1 MNAEVAAATTMKV
14 SDRPTVLRMS
24 FLPLIVHR
32 SSFIVCIEACAAIV
46 LALLESNVA
55 GACPFCLAIEPT
67 LAQRRESAAA
77 VAVGEAAAAREGA
90 KSQSFQLRTV
100 LRGPAELNKSK
111 PIDVASSRLKAGS
124 FAILF
129 ADGDEPHERD
139 RWEWTAAMANE
150 ALLGY
155 FAAAPDLRAPAAK
168 RLAYFV
174 PYLEHAEADIARD
187 AYLEFAHAP
196 YEDVA
201 QVADKFDFAKVR
213 RWLESADVPGERKG
227 FFGLVLGLAKSD
239 KDRAANEKLLLERI
253 NRDEAEFRSGF
264 DGMLAGYLLLTREK
278 GLKFVEQ
285 RFFADG
291 KARHGDVRHAASA
304 LRFYFEYGPKKLRDD
319 VARTM
324 ARLIDRPEFAAAAV
338 TDLARW
344 EYWQVLE
351 QVAGLF
357 ERKEFSHGPT
367 RRAVV
372 GFLKSCPKDEAAAA
386 LLRLR
391 SRDPEG
397 VAAAEQALLLPRDK

>member
-1 MNAEVAAATTMKV
+1 MNGNPRGLITALQLA
-14 SDRPTVLRMS
+14 S
-24 FLPLIVHR
+24 FIVHR
-32 SSFIVCIEACAAIV
+32 SSFIVRAATYAAI
-46 LALLESNVA
+46 LAGTAQPLVVR
-55 GACPFCLAIEPT
+55 ACPFCLAIEPT

-90 KSQSFQLRTV
+90 KSQSFQLHTV
-100 LRGPAELNKSK
+100 LRGPADLNKSK

-129 ADGDEPHERD
+129 AEGDEPQGRD

-155 FAAAPDLRAPAAK
+155 FAAAPDLRAPPAK

-196 YEDVA
+196 YEDVV
-201 QVADKFDFAKVR
+201 QVADRFDFAKVR
-213 RWLESADVPGERKG
+213 RWLESANVHGERKG
-227 FFGLVLGLAKSD
+227 FYGLVLGLAKSD
-239 KDRAANEKLLLERI
+239 KDRAANEKLLLERLT
-253 NRDEAEFRSGF
+253 RDEAEFRSGF
-264 DGMLAGYLLLTREK
+264 DGMIAGYLLLTGEK

-291 KARHGDVRHAASA
+291 KARHGDVRHATSA
-304 LRFYFEYGPKKLRDD
+304 LRFYYEYGSKKLRDE
-319 VARTM
+319 VAGTM

-357 ERKEFSHGPT
+357 ERKQFSDGPT

-372 GFLKSCPKDEAAAA
+372 GYLKACPKAEAAEA
-386 LLRLR
+386 LAQMRLR
-391 SRDPEG
+391 NPEE
-397 VAAAEQALLLPRDK
+397 VAAAEQSLLLPRDK